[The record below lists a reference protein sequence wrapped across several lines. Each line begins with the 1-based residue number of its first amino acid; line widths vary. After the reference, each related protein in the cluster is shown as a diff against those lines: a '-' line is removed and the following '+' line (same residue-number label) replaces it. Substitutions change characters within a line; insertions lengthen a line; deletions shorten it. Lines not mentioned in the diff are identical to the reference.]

1 MHRFKEPPDKIN
13 KGDQNT
19 LLNEQV
25 PWGTE
30 PALLYFVRLI
40 VPRGQHMVKNYYG
53 HNMGK
58 LKLLSPYEC
67 PRFTLH
73 PAVFHGLAAL

>member
-13 KGDQNT
+13 KGGQNT

-30 PALLYFVRLI
+30 PALLLEPKCSIAQCR
-40 VPRGQHMVKNYYG
+40 K
-53 HNMGK
+53 
-58 LKLLSPYEC
+58 
-67 PRFTLH
+67 
-73 PAVFHGLAAL
+73 